1 MLKRITGTLQG
12 NSGQNTSLVKTLN
25 LYFFTTLYL
34 SGHLHLGKDLLFLI
48 LNKKRNSEICKL
60 MLKNKHMFAVDSPA
74 RSEAA
79 TDSDLGDLIPGLN
92 YRCLVPKC
100 QKIIQVSRQG
110 GHRITDTVATWVT
123 YEPCCGS
130 GRLFLLASGSEKE
143 VAQIF

>member
-1 MLKRITGTLQG
+1 MNNRTHSYIHMLKKITLQG
-12 NSGQNTSLVKTLN
+12 NSGQNTSLVKILH

-110 GHRITDTVATWVT
+110 GHRITDSDL
-123 YEPCCGS
+123 GD
-130 GRLFLLASGSEKE
+130 L
-143 VAQIF
+143 